1 MKIKPEKFNPKVL
14 LHSKG
19 PSVQDV
25 AEHTHG
31 FCMIY
36 YVLTGQATA
45 YIDHKAYEIKKGDI
59 VIINKDQYH
68 GHRQTD
74 SVLFYLAFDEFQLE
88 GAECGIIPVT
98 QPVITPVKYADEI
111 YDCCRKIVDIQEKKD
126 FGWEVLANVLSTELF
141 IWILK
146 EIDQSEAA
154 EDSNTLQLVSF
165 EKGVVVHTITE
176 YFKAHYMEHI
186 SVDEIA
192 SSAYMSATYVTRIF
206 KEVTGDTP
214 INYLI
219 GIRLEKAAELLREGK
234 LHIQDISKAVGY
246 EDPYYF
252 SKLFKKRYDVSP
264 TEYRKQYA

>member
-14 LHSKG
+14 FHCKSAAT
-19 PSVQDV
+19 QDV
-25 AEHTHG
+25 SDHSHG

-36 YVLTGQATA
+36 YVLSGQTTA
-45 YIDHKAYEIKKGDI
+45 FVDQKPYEIKKGDI
-59 VIINKDQYH
+59 VVMNKGQMH
-68 GHRQTD
+68 GHKQSD
-74 SVLFYLAFDEFQLE
+74 CVLFYFGIDDFQLE
-88 GAECGIIPVT
+88 GADEGIVPVSS
-98 QPVITPVKYADEI
+98 PVITPTKYADEI
-111 YDCCRKIVDIQEKKD
+111 YECCRQIAQTQERKE
-126 FGWEVLANVLSTELF
+126 FGWEVLSNVLSTEFF
-141 IWILK
+141 IWLLK
-146 EIDQSEAA
+146 EIDQSEAV
-154 EDSNTLQLVSF
+154 DDTNTLQLVSF

-234 LHIQDISKAVGY
+234 MHIQEISKAVGY

-252 SKLFKKRYDVSP
+252 SKLFKKRYLASP
-264 TEYRKQYA
+264 TEYRKKYA

>member
-14 LHSKG
+14 FHSK
-19 PSVQDV
+19 SASTQDV

-36 YVLTGQATA
+36 YVLSGQTA
-45 YIDHKAYEIKKGDI
+45 IFVDHKTYEIKKGDLA
-59 VIINKDQYH
+59 VINKGTMH
-68 GHRQTD
+68 GHNQAD
-74 SVLFYLAFDEFQLE
+74 CVLFYLGIDDFQLE
-88 GAECGIIPVT
+88 DAEYGVVPVT
-98 QPVITPVKYADEI
+98 SPIITPTKYADEI
-111 YDCCRKIVDIQEKKD
+111 YECVRHIAQVQEKKE
-126 FGWEVLANVLSTELF
+126 FGWEVLSNVLSTEFF
-141 IWILK
+141 IWLLK
-146 EIDQSEAA
+146 EIDQSEAT

-234 LHIQDISKAVGY
+234 MHIQEISKAVGY

-252 SKLFKKRYDVSP
+252 SKLFKKRYAVSP
-264 TEYRKQYA
+264 TEYRKKYA